1 MPQVSPVLSQDGGQE
16 DGLMVVIAVSGLHG
30 SGKSTYAREI
40 ARQFGLRYVSAGMA
54 FRKVAEERGMTLE
67 ELTKLAGRDPEVDK
81 AIDEMVKR
89 EAERG
94 DVVLDG
100 LLVAWMAGDRADI
113 KIFLT
118 APFEERVR
126 RIAVRDGKGLEDAL
140 EETKFREEAEADRF
154 RRYYGIDIHDLS
166 IYDVVLNTALMPLES
181 NVKILKEI
189 IREYIASRGE

>member
-1 MPQVSPVLSQDGGQE
+1 
-16 DGLMVVIAVSGLHG
+16 
-30 SGKSTYAREI
+30 
-40 ARQFGLRYVSAGMA
+40 
-54 FRKVAEERGMTLE
+54 
-67 ELTKLAGRDPEVDK
+67 
-81 AIDEMVKR
+81 
-89 EAERG
+89 
-94 DVVLDG
+94 
-100 LLVAWMAGDRADI
+100 MAGDRADI

-126 RIAVRDGKGLEDAL
+126 RIAVRDGKKLEDAL
-140 EETKFREEAEADRF
+140 EETKFREVAEADRF

>member
-1 MPQVSPVLSQDGGQE
+1 
-16 DGLMVVIAVSGLHG
+16 MVVVAVSGLHG

-40 ARQFGLRYVSAGMA
+40 AKEFGLRYVSAGMA

-67 ELTKLAGRDPEVDK
+67 ELTKLAGRDPEVDR

-100 LLVAWMAGDRADI
+100 LLVAWMAGDRADV

-126 RIAVRDGKGLEDAL
+126 RIAMRDGKKLEDAL

-189 IREYIASRGE
+189 VREYIASRGE